1 MSLGQLHGRPPVF
14 HSVEGRWV
22 FSRGQSLLPHHSS
35 EVFLRYCQESFKLA
49 DAVLAH
55 VSRRVSGAGALKQPD
70 GFLVV
75 GFGDVE
81 GVLKGGLV
89 LERRFFIHGTSV
101 VPFPG

>member
-1 MSLGQLHGRPPVF
+1 
-14 HSVEGRWV
+14 
-22 FSRGQSLLPHHSS
+22 
-35 EVFLRYCQESFKLA
+35 
-49 DAVLAH
+49 
-55 VSRRVSGAGALKQPD
+55 
-70 GFLVV
+70 VV